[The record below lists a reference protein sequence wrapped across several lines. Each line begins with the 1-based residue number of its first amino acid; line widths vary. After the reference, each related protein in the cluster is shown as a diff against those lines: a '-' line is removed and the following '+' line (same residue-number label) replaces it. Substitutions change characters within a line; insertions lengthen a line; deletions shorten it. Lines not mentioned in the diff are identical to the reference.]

1 LRAGLLPQRKCRE
14 SAAIGHRHAAPGSSS
29 LTVLDR
35 IARPALALAAL
46 IAGGGGIALAHPHV
60 FVDAHAEL
68 VFDKQGR
75 MDAVRN
81 IWQFDEAFTQFAIQG
96 LDANN
101 DGKLSDDELKPLAD
115 VNVKSLKE
123 FRFFTYLT
131 AGGKEAEFLP
141 PKEYWLE
148 FHNQRLTLFFTLPMK
163 TPMAPGA
170 KARLEIF
177 DPEYFVAFEFAKN
190 NPFRLD
196 DAPASCSAQFHKPK
210 ELDAQ
215 TMAVLAAIPAEQH
228 DLPPDLVETASALAN
243 SFTIACP

>member
-1 LRAGLLPQRKCRE
+1 MTASTRSRF
-14 SAAIGHRHAAPGSSS
+14 AAFA
-29 LTVLDR
+29 
-35 IARPALALAAL
+35 ALALLSAGPAA
-46 IAGGGGIALAHPHV
+46 AHPHV

-68 VFDKQGR
+68 VFDKEGR

-96 LDANN
+96 LDANG

-123 FRFFTYLT
+123 FKFFTYLT

-163 TPMAPGA
+163 APMAPGA
-170 KARLEIF
+170 HARLEIF
-177 DPEYFVAFEFAKN
+177 DPEYFVAFTFAKQ
-190 NPFRLD
+190 NPFKLD
-196 DAPASCSAQFHKPK
+196 GAPASCSSQFHKPK

-228 DLPPDLVETASALAN
+228 DLPPDLVEEASALAN